1 MKAGSFLLAALVIAL
16 SIGTASAGDG
26 GELLA
31 TSQPTSAPAATK
43 EAFDPTK
50 VKITIN
56 TSEAPDLDDW
66 AQNKLKPILQ
76 EWYPKICAELP
87 VDGYTPPDH
96 FSVTFRKTFRGVAWT
111 QNQRIEASADWIRH
125 NLNGESL
132 GAIVHE
138 EVHVVQNPFFRRQP
152 KGTPNSRI
160 PGWLLEGSCDYI
172 RWFQYEPVNRRRRDP
187 NPDKATYHD
196 AYFTTA
202 HFLVFV
208 ADHYDKNIVAEMN
221 VANRKGT
228 YSVDLWKQYTGKSID
243 ELSDDWKDSLR
254 KKRAAATQATTRA
267 N

>member
-1 MKAGSFLLAALVIAL
+1 ML
-16 SIGTASAGDG
+16 ASAARADD
-26 GELLA
+26 LMH
-31 TSQPTSAPAATK
+31 PAPATTAPATTQA
-43 EAFDPTK
+43 AFDPAN

-56 TSEAPDLDDW
+56 TKEAPELTDW

-87 VDGYTPPDH
+87 VEGYTPPDH
-96 FSVTFRKTFRGVAWT
+96 FSVTFRKDFKGVAWT
-111 QNQRIEASADWIRH
+111 QNQRIEASAKWIEQ

-138 EVHVVQNPFFRRQP
+138 EVHVVQNPFFRR
-152 KGTPNSRI
+152 TPRDVPHSRI
-160 PGWLLEGSCDYI
+160 PSWLLEGSCDYI
-172 RWFQYEPVNRRRRDP
+172 RWFQYEPVNRRRKAP
-187 NPDKATYHD
+187 NPDKAKYND

-202 HFLVFV
+202 DFLVFV
-208 ADHYDKNIVAEMN
+208 ANKYDKNIVAEMN

-243 ELSDDWKDSLR
+243 ELSDEWKDSLR
-254 KKRAAATQATTRA
+254 NARATTQP

>member
-1 MKAGSFLLAALVIAL
+1 MKAGRFAFAGVLIAL
-16 SIGTASAGDG
+16 SAFTAKAGD
-26 GELLA
+26 LLVPA
-31 TSQPTSAPAATK
+31 SPTTAPAATQP
-43 EAFDPTK
+43 FDPAK
-50 VKITIN
+50 VQITIN

-66 AQNKLKPILQ
+66 AQNKLKPVLQ

-96 FSVTFRKTFRGVAWT
+96 FSVTFRKNFKGVAWT
-111 QNQRIEASADWIRH
+111 QNQRIEASADWIKK
-125 NLNGESL
+125 NLDGESL

-152 KGTPNSRI
+152 KGTPSSRI

-187 NPDKATYHD
+187 NPDKANYND

-208 ADHYDKNIVAEMN
+208 SNKYDKNIVAEMN
-221 VANRKGT
+221 AANRKGT

-243 ELSDDWKDSLR
+243 ELSNEWKDSLR
-254 KKRAAATQATTRA
+254 KNKPATQPAVTH
-267 N
+267 